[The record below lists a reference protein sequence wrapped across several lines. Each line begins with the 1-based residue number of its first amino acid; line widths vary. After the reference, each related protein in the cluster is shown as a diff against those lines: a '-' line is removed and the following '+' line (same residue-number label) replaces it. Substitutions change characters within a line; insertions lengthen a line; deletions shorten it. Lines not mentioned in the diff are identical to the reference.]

1 MTSARSV
8 FLYLCVGL
16 AAVAALAITAA
27 AGTSSGP
34 LSRRAGISSAS
45 HPEFLSGDSFKF
57 PGQTPVN
64 AANHAFTPARAER
77 LARVDSVSSTG
88 NAGHK
93 FQDTQENAGF
103 RAVHFGSSRRG
114 EKRGTGSL

>member
-16 AAVAALAITAA
+16 AAVAALALTAA
-27 AGTSSGP
+27 AAASSGP
-34 LSRRAGISSAS
+34 ASRCAGISSPS
-45 HPEFLSGDSFKF
+45 SPEFLSGNSFKF
-57 PGQTPVN
+57 AGQTVAN
-64 AANHAFTPARAER
+64 AANHVFAPAPGDGRARAGSASR
-77 LARVDSVSSTG
+77 TA

-93 FQDTQENAGF
+93 FQKTQENAGSG
-103 RAVHFGSSRRG
+103 AVHVGSSGRD

>member
-16 AAVAALAITAA
+16 AAVAALALSAA
-27 AGTSSGP
+27 AVTSSGSP
-34 LSRRAGISSAS
+34 SRCAGISFAS
-45 HPEFLSGDSFKF
+45 NPEFLNGHSFKF
-57 PGQTPVN
+57 ASQTVAN
-64 AANHAFTPARAER
+64 AANQVFAPARAER
-77 LARVDSVSSTG
+77 PVRVAPASRAA

-93 FQDTQENAGF
+93 FQNTQENAGSGT
-103 RAVHFGSSRRG
+103 VHVGFSWRD